1 MQKVGFSMTKTK
13 RISITASAEELN
25 LWNKMRGNNSL
36 SAFIREA
43 ANEFSKI
50 QKPERQMSL
59 FDFFLKQN
67 DELSQIKGELIDI
80 TAAMAKFEMI
90 DIKDDQWEIKR
101 KAIE

>member
-1 MQKVGFSMTKTK
+1 MKRSK
-13 RISITASAEELN
+13 RISISVSDEELAH
-25 LWNKMRGNNSL
+25 WNQIKGNYTL

-43 ANEFSKI
+43 VNEFAKI

-101 KAIE
+101 KSKK